1 MTTPLSETENNRK
14 IMDTENSMSRAVA
27 FNILLNR
34 REDRFESIIHELAQL
49 VNYQFDIVVPIML
62 TDPATNLGEIKDRV
76 MLRVL
81 NLTPW
86 IESKL
91 LPQNSEKHAKQASF
105 DAIRTTVLDVF
116 TYTTRTFQ
124 LVCAR
129 YDASDDL
136 TKPGHYSQPSEYDSY
151 IDHYI

>member
-1 MTTPLSETENNRK
+1 MTTPLSETEK
-14 IMDTENSMSRAVA
+14 KMIFDTELSMSRAVV
-27 FNILLNR
+27 FKILLNR
-34 REDRFESIIHELAQL
+34 REDKYDAIIHEIAEL
-49 VNYQFDIVVPIML
+49 VNYQFDIVAPIMS
-62 TDPATNLGEIKDRV
+62 TNPATNLGEIKNRV
-76 MLRVL
+76 MLRVT

-91 LPQNSEKHAKQASF
+91 LPKNSEKHAKQASF

-129 YDASDDL
+129 YDASDDF

-151 IDHYI
+151 IDHHI